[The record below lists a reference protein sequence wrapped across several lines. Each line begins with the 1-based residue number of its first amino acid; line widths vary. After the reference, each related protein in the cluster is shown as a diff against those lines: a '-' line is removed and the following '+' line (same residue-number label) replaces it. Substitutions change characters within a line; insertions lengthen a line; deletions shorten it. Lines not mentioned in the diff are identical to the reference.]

1 MKPVRLFFLL
11 LALLAFQ
18 YSHAQ
23 NFELLAG
30 TKRLFFDFKY
40 IKIIEAQPKISVL
53 HRTRANAEY
62 DDTPADLFTG
72 TYLNYSVKAG
82 FGPTFVG
89 RISSTGSGFD
99 VGVHYFKVRPKFFV
113 YALPSVQIKNE
124 LLFTYLTFLR
134 YSPPLK
140 KDWKLNTSLELFTAF
155 NSERHLKTLQRLRL
169 GLSKNGFTFGLG
181 MDFVE
186 TGERLE
192 NLDTNPG
199 VFAQKQF

>member
-1 MKPVRLFFLL
+1 MNPARLFFLL

-23 NFELLAG
+23 NFELMAG

-40 IKIIEAQPKISVL
+40 IKIIETQPKLSVL

-62 DDTPADLFTG
+62 DAQPADLFTG
-72 TYLNYSVKAG
+72 TYLNYSIKAG
-82 FGPTFVG
+82 IGPTFVG

-99 VGVHYFKVRPKFFV
+99 VGVHYFKATPKFFV
-113 YALPSVQIKNE
+113 YTLPSVQIHE
-124 LLFTYLTFLR
+124 EFFFSWLTFLR
-134 YSPPLK
+134 FSPALV

-155 NSERHLKTLQRLRL
+155 NSERHLKSLQRVRL
-169 GLSKNGFTFGLG
+169 GVGKKGFTFGLA

-186 TGERLE
+186 RGDRLE
-192 NLDTNPG
+192 DLDTNPG
-199 VFAQKQF
+199 MFVQKQF